1 MSSINDKPE
10 NIGHSPEQ
18 AAADAMNGGVD
29 LDCGPHYQDYLRGAV
44 AQGLTSRA
52 KVSAATQRVLRHQIM
67 LGLLDSES
75 KYSTIGLEEV
85 GSAAHAVSRHDIAP
99 SGLHSSQG
107 ASISL
112 LPGADERG
120 RGGVHVPAPE

>member
-44 AQGLTSRA
+44 QLGLTSRA

-85 GSAAHAVSRHDIAP
+85 GSAAHAVSRHDIDPIWVWAAFFSRP
-99 SGLHSSQG
+99 QHI
-107 ASISL
+107 ISFV
-112 LPGADERG
+112 ARC
-120 RGGVHVPAPE
+120 